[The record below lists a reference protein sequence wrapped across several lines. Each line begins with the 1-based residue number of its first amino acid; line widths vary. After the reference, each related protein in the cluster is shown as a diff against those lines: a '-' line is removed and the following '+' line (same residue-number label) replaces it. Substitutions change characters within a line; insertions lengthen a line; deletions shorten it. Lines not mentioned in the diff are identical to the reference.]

1 MKYLVCPRCRNLT
14 SRSSAF
20 CLFCGKAL
28 QRGARRIPPESPASP
43 RTALTKSAVLQRALG
58 ICALL
63 LFLVVCA
70 LPWVNGWTQ
79 SACLPEAPSVIAA
92 PGPDTSAGDS
102 PFAAESPGN
111 VFSTS
116 SGQYPVILFVSEVT
130 SDDPAA
136 KSAADALSGER
147 FDGTLTVAVDAE
159 GSGTVSIDQAFFPPE
174 EILVSAFQDES
185 GNRSDNTLYGVA
197 QQNGVKLSIVCVCAD
212 GGISGFI
219 WMDNALTHIEFLYFS

>member
-28 QRGARRIPPESPASP
+28 QRVARRIPPESPASP
-43 RTALTKSAVLQRALG
+43 RTALTKSAVAQRALG

-63 LFLVVCA
+63 LFLAVCA
-70 LPWVNGWTQ
+70 LPWVSGRTQ
-79 SACLPEAPSVIAA
+79 SAGLPDAPSTIFA
-92 PGPDTSAGDS
+92 PGSDTPAGDS
-102 PFAAESPGN
+102 PFTAESPEN
-111 VFSTS
+111 VFSAS
-116 SGQYPVILFVSEVT
+116 SGQYSVILFVSEVT

-159 GSGTVSIDQAFFPPE
+159 GSGTVSIDQAFFSPE